1 MEISFEHIVENCE
14 TIGDVI
20 KLAGEDNDRT

>member
-14 TIGDVI
+14 TIGDLNKLVI
-20 KLAGEDNDRT
+20 EVENE